1 MHEMQRALCCLNGE
15 LTSKCPL
22 TMLDT
27 RKYFRAK
34 NILQSNEV
42 ELLIKIHLETLFL
55 QLLVF
60 TQRYKEV
67 EDII

>member
-1 MHEMQRALCCLNGE
+1 
-15 LTSKCPL
+15 
-22 TMLDT
+22 MLDT